1 MPIQGRVLITGITGS
16 LGTAI
21 LERAERENWNAS
33 FTGIARNEAKINAA
47 KARFPIVDFKVGDI
61 NDTDFLRA
69 VFPDHDIILHCAAQK
84 VVPLAESNVRNSVMI
99 NVMGTLAV
107 CQAAVEAGVERVI
120 TILTDKSIQATTVYG
135 AGKFLAGAIARE
147 ANTWGKTRFSN
158 VLYGN
163 VLASNESILP
173 NLLKRKA
180 AGLPFQ
186 ITDSRC
192 TRFWLKMD
200 DALDIIER
208 AYILDLPGTTVIP
221 KAPASKVI
229 DLFEAVDPDW
239 PVEDIGIRPGEKIHE
254 LMLSDVE
261 SRYSMSHSDYFLM
274 YSPLVKMT
282 SNLPDG
288 YTYSSAKPDRVLTV
302 NDLREMMGLPH

>member
-1 MPIQGRVLITGITGS
+1 MPIEGRVLITGITGS

-21 LERAERENWNAS
+21 LERAEKEGWNAT

-47 KARFPIVDFKVGDI
+47 KIRFPIVDFKVGDI

-69 VFPDHDIILHCAAQK
+69 VFPDHDLILHCAAQK
-84 VVPLAESNVRNSVMI
+84 VIVLAENNVRNSVMV
-99 NVMGTLAV
+99 NVMGTLSV
-107 CQAAVEAGVERVI
+107 CQAAIEAGVGRVI
-120 TILTDKSIQATTVYG
+120 TIITDKAVQATTVYG
-135 AGKFLAGAIARE
+135 SAKFLAGAISRE

-163 VLASNESILP
+163 VIGSNESLLP
-173 NLLKRKA
+173 YLIKRKA

-192 TRFWLKMD
+192 TRFWLRMD
-200 DALDIIER
+200 DAIDIILR
-208 AYILDLPGTTVIP
+208 AYSLDLPGTTVIP
-221 KAPASKVI
+221 KAPASKVLS
-229 DLFEAVDPDW
+229 LFQAVDPDW
-239 PVEDIGIRPGEKIHE
+239 PIEDIGIRPGEKIHE

-261 SRYSMSHSDYFLM
+261 SRYSMNHKDYFLM
-274 YSPLVKMT
+274 YSPLIKMT

-288 YTYSSAKPDRVLTV
+288 FIYSSDNPDHILSVEE
-302 NDLREMMGLPH
+302 LRSMLDLPH